1 MLIPTLTN
9 LSLVGDI
16 GVLVNVRV
24 EDFEDI
30 IHMGILKHLRFADS
44 WSMSTILPY
53 LRAPV
58 LETLIIRNW
67 YPEGFSTPDHN
78 YSFPFLHA
86 FAFEQSDYE
95 YPDLGSWDWD
105 YYIFRSLSLLT
116 KHAVYIMFSD
126 FSSLEHA
133 FLFPRHQAF
142 WPDLLVINVH
152 QLQRPIFNTNR

>member
-1 MLIPTLTN
+1 
-9 LSLVGDI
+9 
-16 GVLVNVRV
+16 
-24 EDFEDI
+24 
-30 IHMGILKHLRFADS
+30 MGNLKHLRFADS
-44 WSMSTILPY
+44 WIMSTILPY